1 MNGVLF
7 FCFFFLSTLYHQGL
21 CEYDIILYKQ
31 MFDVCI
37 LVSIKGDVGKPGDP
51 GDPGPKGEKVSH

>member
-1 MNGVLF
+1 MN
-7 FCFFFLSTLYHQGL
+7 
-21 CEYDIILYKQ
+21 DIILYKQ